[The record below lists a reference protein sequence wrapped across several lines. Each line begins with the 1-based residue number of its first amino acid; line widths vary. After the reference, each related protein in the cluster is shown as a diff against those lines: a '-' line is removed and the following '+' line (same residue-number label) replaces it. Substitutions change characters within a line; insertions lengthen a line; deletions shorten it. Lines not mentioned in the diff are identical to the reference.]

1 VKLLKPL
8 KCHKCIGRSTSCG
21 AAAAVSRS
29 ANVAHTIAAL
39 PASEL
44 PATCSCIISEHNY
57 MLSIPSANT
66 TELLLLLFYHATDAM
81 MTYQQVNS
89 RQVSMS
95 HALKDGD
102 VISLITT
109 SATCSSPTAT
119 SASKAASA
127 STGASNNGQQQQQQP
142 LGRVHTQVTFI
153 LVTLIIDLCHT
164 SYQFESV
171 MHRRC
176 TAILCLQKLHALL
189 SSSSA
194 CTSAI
199 MTCQQQTKS
208 CQKLI
213 VHRTN
218 VCGMSTVYQLEHN
231 S

>member
-1 VKLLKPL
+1 M
-8 KCHKCIGRSTSCG
+8 I
-21 AAAAVSRS
+21 
-29 ANVAHTIAAL
+29 
-39 PASEL
+39 
-44 PATCSCIISEHNY
+44 
-57 MLSIPSANT
+57 
-66 TELLLLLFYHATDAM
+66 
-81 MTYQQVNS
+81 YQQVNS

-127 STGASNNGQQQQQQP
+127 STGSSTSNNGQQQQQQP

-171 MHRRC
+171 MHRRSM
-176 TAILCLQKLHALL
+176 AILCLQKPHALL
-189 SSSSA
+189 ST

-199 MTCQQQTKS
+199 MTCQQQTTS

-218 VCGMSTVYQLEHN
+218 VFGMSTVYQLEHN